1 MIKMPKEEKFESD
14 KQRKWYN
21 ATDQDFWDENK
32 SVDDAIDDLEE
43 IVEEHDLEEDEWE
56 SVDDASDYL
65 FEHKVKKFC
74 GIPERERDPN
84 HPQPIPAMANEPEP
98 ERPEDIDR
106 RKPKPPIEK
115 WWDTIKE
122 AGPVTTTAPGVNPG
136 LVNVA
141 YGQGQQPPPEE
152 EEEEYEIIPE
162 EPDFWRD

>member
-1 MIKMPKEEKFESD
+1 MPKEDKFESD

-65 FEHKVKKFC
+65 FEHKVKKYC
-74 GIPERERDPN
+74 GIPERERNPG
-84 HPQPIPAMANEPEP
+84 HPANPPLPIAGDIDDEP
-98 ERPEDIDR
+98 ERPEHIDR
-106 RKPKPPIEK
+106 RRPKPPVAK
-115 WWDTIKE
+115 WWDTVKG
-122 AGPVTTTAPGVNPG
+122 AGPVTTTAPGVKPG
-136 LVNVA
+136 LINEA
-141 YGQGQQPPPEE
+141 YGKGQQPPEE
-152 EEEEYEIIPE
+152 EEEEYPIILE